1 MKTDIHPSATLFTP
15 SLPNA
20 MRMSQRGLSLIE
32 LMISI
37 TLGLIILASLSA
49 LFVNQS
55 RSRVELDKSNRMIDN
70 GRYAMDLLAEDL
82 RLAGYLGEYV
92 PKPTTCSNAPVG
104 IGGVNVGTTQAIGTS
119 PYAEIPTAS
128 LKTGSDMLI
137 IRRTSTENA
146 IAATAA
152 IAGVPYFQ
160 ASLCRFDTR
169 KYVSS
174 STPGDFTT
182 LRPGTCVQGVAQ
194 PFAVV
199 RRMLEH
205 AYFVDVNNVAGD
217 GIPTLKRLETSA
229 NGALTIVP
237 LVEGVEF
244 MQIEYGIDTNG
255 SFTLMASTTAGG
267 LNLIDLSADPVQE
280 NIQVGMGVYSQ
291 GKIPAGYTVATVTA
305 ATSPLVAQGSHLV
318 PKSGGLPYTNGSMTL
333 NGGAT
338 IVAASAVPL
347 TLPYLTGTIE
357 SGTAAVTTLSAD
369 PVKSL
374 ALQNYE
380 ICASGIPAGTTIAAI
395 TATQITL
402 SKNAIS
408 SGTVELIIPDIVIS
422 PKTEAGDGVADSYT
436 AAPTDADW
444 QNIVSVKI
452 SLLARNTEPTK
463 GYTDTKTYDLGKD
476 DKGIVQT
483 KGPFLDGYK
492 RHVYTKFVRLVNMA
506 GRREI
511 P

>member
-1 MKTDIHPSATLFTP
+1 MKTNLRQSVSFVAPHGQANSAY
-15 SLPNA
+15 
-20 MRMSQRGLSLIE
+20 QRGLSLIE

-92 PKPTTCSNAPVG
+92 PKPTACSNAPVG
-104 IGGVNVGTTQAIGTS
+104 IGGVNVGVNATATS
-119 PYAEIPTAS
+119 PYAEILTAS

-137 IRRTSTENA
+137 VRRTSTEGS

-152 IAGVPYFQ
+152 IKDVPYFQ
-160 ASLCRFDTR
+160 ASLCQYDTK

-174 STPGDFTT
+174 STPGDFT
-182 LRPGTCVQGVAQ
+182 LRPGTCVKDVAQ

-205 AYFVDVNNVAGD
+205 VYFIDRNNVAGD
-217 GIPTLKRLETSA
+217 EIPTLKRLETSTT
-229 NGALTIVP
+229 GALTIVP

-244 MQIEYGIDTNG
+244 MQFEYGVDSNG
-255 SFTLMASTTAGG
+255 SFVLTASTTTGG
-267 LNLIDLSADPVQE
+267 LNLTDLSADPVQE
-280 NIQVGMGVYSQ
+280 NIQVGMGVYS
-291 GKIPAGYTVATVTA
+291 KDNIPAGYTVATVTA